1 MSLREC
7 ITVRTEYTRSVN
19 IERDENSGDIATA
32 YIPTSR
38 AILTL
43 RQVSEG
49 FAAVDRPRAWALVGP
64 YGSGK
69 SSFALFLSALLSE
82 PRSNA
87 QARAIARLGEAD
99 TGLAKDFNNH
109 VKGSKGYC
117 RVLISGSPE
126 PLARRVVKGLHSAAG
141 RFWGGRRGRT
151 PLVVKALAEL
161 LDSPTVSVSEVLKIV
176 GELQDALS
184 RAGGRGVLLVIDE
197 LGKFLE
203 YEARHSEANDVFLLQ
218 ALAERAYAK
227 HRAPLQLFV
236 LMHQAFDQYARGL
249 SRNLRDDWAKV
260 QGRFENIPFLEAAEQ
275 TLRVVSTAID
285 SMLPRSTRAKIKR
298 RARETAAALSSIK
311 ALPPGVGEKI
321 AADLFERC
329 YPLHPLSALILPQLC
344 QRVAQNERTLFSY
357 LGSHEPHGF
366 QEWLG
371 TDVSPGDYILP
382 WQIYEYFI
390 LNQPAILADPTTHRR
405 WAEVVTAVERLGDS
419 EPTAAH
425 LLKTIGLLNL
435 IGSRGGLKAGP
446 EILGQ
451 CVASEGRLKQSLQL
465 LEAKSLVQY
474 RKFSGEYRVWQ
485 GSDFDLDEAIEAESA
500 ELGEFRLADVLNTRI
515 RLEPIVARRYTIE
528 SHTIRS
534 FQPRFVDRDSV
545 GQLRDLRLEPVLVL
559 FLAEDANDVRFFIE
573 EHANRLP
580 ATAVAAICR
589 LGGQLRQALVESLA
603 LERIQ
608 ASRPELSRDPVA
620 ARECRDRLEAALT
633 AERALI
639 AEVMGNPVESRWFW
653 KGQELS
659 LLTQRQLQSRLS
671 GVLAELYSCAP
682 IIPNELI
689 NRDAPSSTANA
700 ARNKLLARLL
710 THADLEDLG
719 IDKFPA
725 EKAMYRAIL
734 RSSRIHR
741 LVDDKWKL
749 LGPDKKDPHNFGPV
763 WRRIDLFLEETEHGP
778 LPFTALDH
786 ELTGVPFGIKGGVLP
801 ILYALAYLA
810 KQDELALYEEGAY
823 VPGLDSATLD
833 RLLRRPESFTVQ
845 RFRVEGLRAK
855 IFGEYAK
862 ALYADVE
869 QVEGLLSIAKPLVKF
884 VFGLE
889 DYTKQT
895 RVLSTT
901 ARAVRGAILHAK
913 SPQKLIFEELPV
925 ACGFYRAEGA
935 TGAQSYDDFANVL
948 MSALRELKQAYSLL
962 LKEQTTSLAKGL
974 GVEANKDLNRVRQII
989 AGRYAG
995 LEKFCLEAD
1004 ELGAF
1009 LRRLS
1014 NNDEP
1019 VDLWLEKILLFLGRK
1034 PSSKWS
1040 DEDRATAQFRLTEFA
1055 RRVRDLEK
1063 LRFAYDGASR
1073 GVSDTQMI
1081 LLRAVRQ
1088 GEREL
1093 ETVVAMDASSVAT
1106 AEKYA
1111 EDIWQR
1117 LSGIG
1122 DERLR
1127 RAVLATLTVRTLK
1140 DNQQALG
1147 DDDVNDKPKGRLR
1160 NKANV

>member
-1 MSLREC
+1 MSLRENV
-7 ITVRTEYTRSVN
+7 IVRTEYTRSVN
-19 IERDENSGDIATA
+19 IERDEHSGDIATA

-69 SSFALFLSALLSE
+69 SSFALFLSALLGE
-82 PRSNA
+82 PKSTVQR
-87 QARAIARLGEAD
+87 RAIARLGEAD
-99 TGLAKDFNNH
+99 TGLAKDFERH
-109 VKGSKGYC
+109 LKGSKGYC

-126 PLARRVVKGLHSAAG
+126 PLARRVVKGLQSAAA
-141 RFWGGRRGRT
+141 RFWGSRRGRT
-151 PLVVKALAEL
+151 PLVVKGLADL
-161 LDSPTVSVSEVLKIV
+161 ANAPTVSVSEVLKIV
-176 GELQDALS
+176 GELQDALA
-184 RAGGRGVLLVIDE
+184 RAGGRGILFVIDE

-275 TLRVVSTAID
+275 TLRVVSAALH
-285 SMLPRSTRAKIKR
+285 SSLPRNVKTKIKR
-298 RARETAAALSSIK
+298 KACETAAALGAMK
-311 ALPPGVGEKI
+311 ALPPGVSEPV
-321 AADLFERC
+321 AADLFEGC
-329 YPLHPLSALILPQLC
+329 YPLHPISALILPQLC

-366 QEWLG
+366 QEWLN
-371 TDVSPGDYILP
+371 TDVSPGDYVLP

-390 LNQPAILADPTTHRR
+390 LNQPAVLADPATHRR

-435 IGSRGGLKAGP
+435 IGSRGGLKAAP
-446 EILGQ
+446 EVLGL
-451 CVASEGRLKQSLQL
+451 CVASEGRLDQSLEL
-465 LEAKSLVQY
+465 LESKSLVQY

-485 GSDFDLDEAIEAESA
+485 GSDFDLDEAIDAESA
-500 ELGEFRLADVLNTRI
+500 ELGQFRLADVLNARI

-545 GQLRDLRLEPVLVL
+545 GQLQDLRFEPVLVL
-559 FLAEDANDVRFFIE
+559 FLAEDANDVRFFVE

-580 ATAVAAICR
+580 VTAVAAICR

-639 AEVMGNPVESRWFW
+639 AEVLGNPVESRWFW
-653 KGQELS
+653 KGEELP
-659 LLTQRQLQSRLS
+659 LLTPRQLQSRLS
-671 GVLAELYSCAP
+671 SVLVELYSCAP

-710 THADLEDLG
+710 THADQEDLG
-719 IDKFPA
+719 IEKFPA

-741 LVDDKWKL
+741 KVEGQWKL
-749 LGPDKKDPHNFGPV
+749 LGPDKRDPCNFAPV

-778 LPFTALDH
+778 LPFTTLD
-786 ELTGVPFGIKGGVLP
+786 EDLTGVPFGIKGGVLP

-810 KQDELALYEEGAY
+810 RQDELALYEEGAY

-833 RLLRRPESFTVQ
+833 RLLRRPESFSVQ

-862 ALYADVE
+862 ALYADAEKVE
-869 QVEGLLSIAKPLVKF
+869 SLLSIAKPLVKF

-895 RVLSTT
+895 RVLSPT

-913 SPQKLIFEELPV
+913 SPQKLIYEELPV
-925 ACGFYRAEGA
+925 ACGFSRADSASEA
-935 TGAQSYDDFANVL
+935 RSYDDFAGVL
-948 MSALRELKQAYSLL
+948 MNALRELKQAYSILL
-962 LKEQTTSLAKGL
+962 QEQATSLAKGL
-974 GVEANKDLNRVRQII
+974 GVEANNDLDSVRRVV

-1009 LRRLS
+1009 LRRLC

-1019 VDLWLEKILLFLGRK
+1019 VELWLEKILLFLGRK
-1034 PSSKWS
+1034 PSAKWS

-1063 LRFAYDGASR
+1063 IRFAYDGAAR
-1073 GVSDTQMI
+1073 GVADTQMI

-1088 GEREL
+1088 GERDL
-1093 ETVVAMDASSVAT
+1093 ETVVAMDANSVAA

-1111 EDIWQR
+1111 EEIWER
-1117 LSGIG
+1117 LSDLG

-1127 RAVLATLTVRTLK
+1127 RAVLATLTVRTLE
-1140 DNQQALG
+1140 DNQQSLG
-1147 DDDVNDKPKGRLR
+1147 ADGVNDKPKARRR
-1160 NKANV
+1160 NKVNV